1 MFGAAAKK
9 PSKHRETLKFHGKR
23 STVLI
28 PKELGT
34 QTAGRMHL
42 KIKNTRSPMYGIG
55 HQPIPIHDFINFKK
69 MCGNEVLL
77 NLENNMHLTNSELI
91 SGLTELARRDSNHE
105 HDWNEHPISARCIAD
120 LRSRQP
126 NLRA

>member
-9 PSKHRETLKFHGKR
+9 PSKHRDTLKFHGKR

-120 LRSRQP
+120 LRSRQ
-126 NLRA
+126 